1 MPTNPQSNAYLLLFA
16 TMTFWGGNAVAGRIG
31 AGEVSPITLTM
42 LRWVFACS
50 ICFVLAHGQI
60 RKDWP
65 ALKRAWPVLLGLGS
79 VGFAGF
85 NLMYYWALNYT
96 TALNV
101 AIIQA
106 ILPIMIIAMNFALF
120 GHRLRWVQMLGVFV
134 TMFGAAVI
142 VAHGDLTSLLTLAF
156 NRGDLIMVGALMFY
170 AVYTVGLRYK
180 PNLHWLSILFGL
192 SIGALLT
199 VLPFFAAE
207 VVWGNPRWPGI
218 DGWLVVAYIAVF
230 PSLIA
235 QSCFMRAVELVGP
248 NRAGA
253 FVNLTPIMGSL
264 LAILILG
271 EQLEVY
277 HVVAL
282 LLVFAGL
289 ALVERFAHK

>member
-1 MPTNPQSNAYLLLFA
+1 MPANVFSNAYLLLFL

-50 ICFVLAHGQI
+50 ICFLLAHRQI
-60 RKDWP
+60 RKDWL
-65 ALKRAWPVLLGLGS
+65 ALKRHWLVLFGLGS
-79 VGFAGF
+79 IGFAGF
-85 NLMYYWALNYT
+85 NLMFYWALNHT

-106 ILPIMIIAMNFALF
+106 ILPIMIISLNFVLF
-120 GHRLRWVQMLGVFV
+120 SQRLRWVQMLGVLV
-134 TMFGAAVI
+134 TMLGAAVV
-142 VAHGDLTSLLTLAF
+142 VAHGDLASLISLAF
-156 NRGDLIMVGALMFY
+156 NRGDLIMVGALVFY
-170 AVYTVGLRYK
+170 AIYTVGLRFK

-192 SIGALLT
+192 SLGALVT
-199 VLPFFAAE
+199 VAPFFVAE
-207 VVWGNPRWPGI
+207 LAFGNPRWPQLN
-218 DGWLVVAYIAVF
+218 GWLVVAYIAIF
-230 PSLIA
+230 PSLLA
-235 QSCFMRAVELVGP
+235 QSFFIRAVDMVGP

-253 FVNLTPIMGSL
+253 FVNLTPVMGSL

-289 ALVERFAHK
+289 AVVERFAHK